1 MKRAFLIIV
10 LIALFGPNA
19 SISQDTTAEQRLF
32 ATGYLLLKKSNELSF
47 IGSDLAQLRKKF
59 KSIDELDDLQRCYIS
74 SIIENI
80 ALAEIT
86 CKHVSMLLGILPYVE
101 NDHKLEQYKIYDNHL
116 KEDTLKRLYLSYQ
129 NTGSINTS
137 LEEKE
142 ILYFADK
149 AKNEM
154 LMATKLIE
162 EVIEI
167 LQSKGKA
174 KE

>member
-10 LIALFGPNA
+10 LIALIGPNA
-19 SISQDTTAEQRLF
+19 SISQYTTAEQRLF
-32 ATGYLLLKKSNELSF
+32 AAGYLLLKKSNELSF
-47 IGSDLAQLRKKF
+47 IGSDLAQFMKKF
-59 KSIDELDDLQRCYIS
+59 KNIDKLDELQRCYIKS
-74 SIIENI
+74 LIENI
-80 ALAEIT
+80 ALAEII
-86 CKHVSMLLGILPYVE
+86 CKHVSILLGALAYIE
-101 NDHKLEQYKIYDNHL
+101 NDHKSEQYKVYDNHL